1 MPTILHHLTHSIS
14 MRFSSERAIGFMTN
28 ADICLMTITPVS
40 RHRRDAI
47 TRRTMRI
54 ASFVVRDTYGPV
66 PEYLRHGCGSK
77 RQSVH
82 VCTRCEAMRRDVQL
96 ERYHLICIEPHTVL
110 DRLLNVTRDD
120 TRAAFVVSS
129 ENVVM
134 ACSLPLGSVL
144 ESRAQCAHAR
154 IDLYRSPIHVDRI
167 TGRDH
172 A

>member
-120 TRAAFVVSS
+120 TCRFCCLLGKCGHGV
-129 ENVVM
+129 
-134 ACSLPLGSVL
+134 LPWGQSVL